1 MMVEKLKEIEEKEE
15 EEGVKWEIRLHGRG
29 GQGAVTASKVLAE
42 AAYLSGFESQSIP
55 FFGAERR
62 GAPVMAFTRISHE
75 AIRERSQVYSPDYVI
90 VLDPIILQA
99 VDVFRGLKD
108 GGGIVINTVK
118 SPRDFQFE
126 QNSLIVATVDA
137 TGIAIKNN
145 LLVAGTPVVNMPML
159 GAFLRIFPHIELET
173 LEEVVMEKFGRNGE
187 ANVAAVREAYDSTI
201 VERVR
206 SSGRA
211 RAGSAEVSKNVRK
224 RIAVNRPVSTPS
236 AGVAGRTALWRDFKP
251 EIDYEACTNCLN
263 CWFHCPESAIKRA
276 EDRIEI
282 DYEFCKGCLVCS
294 AVCPKKAIRVSREV
308 VV

>member
-1 MMVEKLKEIEEKEE
+1 MEVGEKEG
-15 EEGVKWEIRLHGRG
+15 EEGVRWEIRLHGRG

-62 GAPVMAFTRISHE
+62 GAPVMAFTRISCE

-99 VDVFRGLKD
+99 VDVFGGLKD

-118 SPRDFQFE
+118 SPEDFQFQQE
-126 QNSLIVATVDA
+126 WLTVATVDA
-137 TGIAIKNN
+137 TGVAIRNN

-159 GAFLRIFPHIELET
+159 GAFLRIFPHVELET
-173 LEEVVMEKFGRNGE
+173 LEEVVMEKFGKNGE
-187 ANVAAVREAYDSTI
+187 ANVAAIREAYELTR
-201 VERVR
+201 VEEVR
-206 SSGRA
+206 GSGKAVQQVQRTERRRA
-211 RAGSAEVSKNVRK
+211 VTM
-224 RIAVNRPVSTPS
+224 PVSTPS
-236 AGVAGRTALWRDFKP
+236 AGVAGRTAFWRDFRP
-251 EIDYEACTNCLN
+251 EIDYNACTNCLS
-263 CWFHCPESAIKRA
+263 CWLHCPESAIRRA
-276 EDRIEI
+276 GKTVEI

>member
-1 MMVEKLKEIEEKEE
+1 MMVKKLKE
-15 EEGVKWEIRLHGRG
+15 EEGKDEDGVDGADCVKWEIRLHGRG

-99 VDVFRGLKD
+99 VDVFSGLKD

-118 SPRDFQFE
+118 SPEDFQFQ
-126 QNSLIVATVDA
+126 QNLLTVATVDA
-137 TGIAIKNN
+137 TGIGIRNE

-173 LEEVVMEKFGRNGE
+173 LEEVVLEMFGRNGE
-187 ANVAAVREAYDSTI
+187 ANVAAIREAYKSTV
-201 VERVR
+201 VEKVR
-206 SSGRA
+206 GSGKFSTKEA
-211 RAGSAEVSKNVRK
+211 MRK
-224 RIAVNRPVSTPS
+224 RAVTMPVSTPS
-236 AGVAGRTALWRDFKP
+236 AGVAGRTAFWRDFRP
-251 EIDYEACTNCLN
+251 EIDYEACTNCLS
-263 CWFHCPESAIKRA
+263 CWLHCPESAMRRA
-276 EDRIEI
+276 GKTVEI
-282 DYEFCKGCLVCS
+282 DYDFCKGCLVCS